1 MYLSILILPFL
12 GSIISGFLG
21 RKVGITGSQIISC
34 GCLFLS
40 ALLSSFA
47 LYEVGFCDS
56 PVIIQLGNWIDSEIM
71 IVSWEFL
78 FDQVAVVFCIMITY
92 ITFLILV
99 YTIYYMDGS
108 PHIQR
113 FFSYLSAFAGFM
125 LVLVTGGN
133 YFVMFCGWEGIGIIS
148 YLLISYYFTRIQAT
162 KAALLALTMNRG
174 GDMLLSIGFFALFA
188 IYGSLDYSTIF
199 SISPYINE
207 NAITIISLLLFGGA
221 MAKSAQLPLHTW
233 LPGSME
239 ARHIYIFLI
248 LIYLLI
254 FIFDAIN
261 IEGFSN
267 VLLALETKF
276 SIIFPTVPL
285 FNKVRDSK
293 GRFITPKDEKKKI
306 TFNWITK
313 RQRREVMNPLIG
325 NLLGYDSLRFTHK
338 GLDGKSKFNSNAL
351 YTITLKDKD
360 YIYYLPPAFGD
371 GEKKHIL

>member
-125 LVLVTGGN
+125 LVLVTGEIILLC
-133 YFVMFCGWEGIGIIS
+133 FVVEKVLVL
-148 YLLISYYFTRIQAT
+148 Y
-162 KAALLALTMNRG
+162 
-174 GDMLLSIGFFALFA
+174 
-188 IYGSLDYSTIF
+188 
-199 SISPYINE
+199 P
-207 NAITIISLLLFGGA
+207 
-221 MAKSAQLPLHTW
+221 
-233 LPGSME
+233 
-239 ARHIYIFLI
+239 
-248 LIYLLI
+248 IYLLVI
-254 FIFDAIN
+254 I
-261 IEGFSN
+261 
-267 VLLALETKF
+267 LLEYKLQK
-276 SIIFPTVPL
+276 
-285 FNKVRDSK
+285 
-293 GRFITPKDEKKKI
+293 
-306 TFNWITK
+306 
-313 RQRREVMNPLIG
+313 
-325 NLLGYDSLRFTHK
+325 LLY
-338 GLDGKSKFNSNAL
+338 
-351 YTITLKDKD
+351 
-360 YIYYLPPAFGD
+360 
-371 GEKKHIL
+371 

>member
-293 GRFITPKDEKKKI
+293 GRFRTPNDEKKK
-306 TFNWITK
+306 N
-313 RQRREVMNPLIG
+313 
-325 NLLGYDSLRFTHK
+325 
-338 GLDGKSKFNSNAL
+338 
-351 YTITLKDKD
+351 
-360 YIYYLPPAFGD
+360 YL
-371 GEKKHIL
+371 